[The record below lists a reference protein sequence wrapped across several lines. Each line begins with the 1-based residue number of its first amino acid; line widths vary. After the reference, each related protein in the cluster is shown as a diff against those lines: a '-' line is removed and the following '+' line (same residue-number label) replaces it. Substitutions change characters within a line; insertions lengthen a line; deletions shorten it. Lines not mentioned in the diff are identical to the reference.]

1 MRDGSLHVYGMPF
14 HLGLVMKLTRVM
26 SIHG

>member
-1 MRDGSLHVYGMPF
+1 MRADKLHVYGMVL
-14 HLGLVMKLTRVM
+14 HLGLVLRLTRVM